1 LNIKKS
7 ILIRVRIAFLG
18 VVIFAVCVA
27 AKIGHIQVV
36 EGEKWKRMADDIMFD
51 YKTVKATRGNIY
63 SDNGSLLATSLP
75 FYRVAIDP
83 THASKE
89 VFDKNVDSLALRL
102 SQYFRDR
109 SKADYKNMLT
119 DARKANKRYLIIN
132 RKRINYQAKKEM
144 MSWPLFREGRYK
156 GGVIFEKTDIR
167 YNPFT
172 NLSKRTIGFV
182 NEDGA
187 GAGLEK
193 SFNEALGGQN
203 GEALFQKIAGGT
215 WMPVFDGN
223 DIKAID
229 GNDIQTTIDIN
240 LQDVAETSL
249 HRHMALH
256 DADEGTV
263 VVMEVETGH
272 IKAISNLTR
281 VGKDNYQEKFNH
293 AVGGSLEPGSTFKL
307 VTMMALLEDTD
318 VKLTDS
324 IATGD
329 GVYQLYREKVR
340 DHEEGGYGTISVRR
354 AFEVSSNIAMAK
366 LINKHFGTKPDN
378 FLKHIDQLRLSKP
391 LGLQI
396 NGETIPKFKRPTDK
410 DWSGITL
417 PWMSYGYGL
426 EISPLQTLTLYNAVA
441 NDGRMIKP
449 IFVTAVRQADNTVK
463 EFETE
468 VMNNKICS
476 NNTLK
481 KLKDL
486 LEAVVENGTA
496 KSLKNAHYKIAGKT
510 GTAQILENGRYA
522 KKYITS
528 FVGYF
533 PAHAPKYS
541 AIVVVKNPKGV
552 YQYGNNVAGP
562 VFKEI
567 TDNIYSRDIA
577 LHSAMAK
584 GEAPANGKE
593 KVFPVIRAG
602 LQEDLNVITD
612 ELEIAVTGETEEEWV
627 KAARNGNSVL
637 WNKNVVSKERVPDV
651 TGMTFRDAL
660 FLLESSGLRVI
671 HQGIGRVKE
680 QSLTPGG
687 KVLKGSRIFIK
698 LS

>member
-1 LNIKKS
+1 MNIKKS

-18 VVIFAVCVA
+18 VVIFAVCVV
-27 AKIGHIQVV
+27 AKISHIQLV
-36 EGEKWKRMADDIMFD
+36 EGEKWKRMADEIMFD

-75 FYRVAIDP
+75 FYRVAMDP
-83 THASKE
+83 THATKE
-89 VFDKNVDSLALRL
+89 MFDKNIDSLALRL

-109 SKADYKNMLT
+109 SKSDYKNMIS
-119 DARKANKRYLIIN
+119 DARKASKRYLVIN

-144 MSWPLFREGRYK
+144 TSWPLFREGRYK

-172 NLSKRTIGFV
+172 DLSKRTIGFV

-223 DIKAID
+223 DVKAID

-272 IKAISNLTR
+272 VKAISNLTR

-293 AVGGSLEPGSTFKL
+293 AVGGSFEPGSTFKL

-318 VKLTDS
+318 VELTDS

-340 DHEEGGYGTISVRR
+340 DHEAGGYGTISVRR
-354 AFEVSSNIAMAK
+354 SFEVSSNIAMAK
-366 LINKHFGTKPDN
+366 LANKYFGTKPDN

-410 DWSGITL
+410 DWSGITI
-417 PWMSYGYGL
+417 PWMAYGYGL
-426 EISPLQTLTLYNAVA
+426 EISPLQTLTLYNAIA
-441 NDGRMIKP
+441 NDGKMIKP

-463 EFETE
+463 DFETE
-468 VMNNKICS
+468 VMNSKICS
-476 NNTLK
+476 NSTLK
-481 KLKDL
+481 KLQNL
-486 LEAVVENGTA
+486 LESVVENGTA
-496 KSLKNAHYKIAGKT
+496 KNLKNANYKIAGKT
-510 GTAQILENGRYA
+510 GTAQILENGRYTR
-522 KKYITS
+522 KYITS

-533 PAHAPKYS
+533 PAHAPKYT

-577 LHSAMAK
+577 LHTAMAK
-584 GEAPANGKE
+584 VADPQGEKDKA
-593 KVFPVIRAG
+593 FPVIRAG

-612 ELEIAVTGETEEEWV
+612 ELDIAVTGETEEEWV

-637 WNKNVVSKERVPDV
+637 WNKNVVSRERVPDV

-680 QSLTPGG
+680 QSLTPGA
-687 KVLKGSRIFIK
+687 KVSKGSRIFIK

>member
-1 LNIKKS
+1 MNIKKS

-18 VVIFAVCVA
+18 VVLFAVGIA
-27 AKIGHIQVV
+27 FKIGHVQVA
-36 EGEKWKRMADDIMFD
+36 EGDKWKQMADDIMFD

-75 FYRVAIDP
+75 FYRVAMDP
-83 THASKE
+83 TLAHKDI
-89 VFDKNVDSLALRL
+89 FDKNVDSLALRL
-102 SQYFRDR
+102 SQYFRDK
-109 SKADYKNMLT
+109 SKDDYKRMLK
-119 DARKANKRYLIIN
+119 DARAANKQYITIN
-132 RKRINYQAKKEM
+132 RKRINYQVKKEM
-144 MSWPLFREGRYK
+144 TSWPLFREGRYR
-156 GGVIFEKTDIR
+156 GGVIFEKTDVR
-167 YNPFT
+167 YRPFT
-172 NLSKRTIGFV
+172 NLSQRTIGYV

-193 SFNEALGGQN
+193 SFDDALGGQN

-215 WMPVFDGN
+215 WKPVFDGN
-223 DIKAID
+223 NVKAIE

-272 IKAISNLTR
+272 VKAISNLTR
-281 VGKDNYQEKFNH
+281 AGKDNYYEKFNH

-318 VKLTDS
+318 VELSDS

-329 GVYQLYREKVR
+329 GEFTFYREKVR

-366 LINKHFGTKPDN
+366 LTNKHFGLKPEN
-378 FLKHIDQLRLSKP
+378 FLKYIDKLHLSKP

-396 NGETIPKFKRPTDK
+396 NGETIPKITRPTDK
-410 DWSGITL
+410 AWSGITL
-417 PWMSYGYGL
+417 PWMAYGYGF
-426 EISPLQTLTLYNAVA
+426 EISPLHTLTLYNAIA
-441 NDGRMIKP
+441 NDGKMIKP

-468 VMNNKICS
+468 VMNSKICS
-476 NNTLK
+476 NSTLK
-481 KLKDL
+481 KMKEL
-486 LEAVVENGTA
+486 LEGVVENGTA
-496 KSLKNAHYKIAGKT
+496 KNLKNAHYKIAGKT
-510 GTAQILENGRYA
+510 GTAQILENGRHTR
-522 KKYITS
+522 KYITS

-533 PAHAPKYS
+533 PAHAPKYT

-577 LHSAMAK
+577 LHTAMAK
-584 GEAPANGKE
+584 AEQQEEG
-593 KVFPVIRAG
+593 VFPVIRAG
-602 LQEDLNVITD
+602 RQEELNVLTN
-612 ELEIAVTGETEEEWV
+612 ELGIAITGESEEEWV
-627 KAARNGNSVL
+627 KAARNGSSIS
-637 WNKNVVSKERVPDV
+637 WNKNVVTKERVPDV

-671 HQGIGRVKE
+671 HEGKGRVKE
-680 QSLTPGG
+680 QSITPGA
-687 KVLKGSRIFIK
+687 KLAKGSRIYIK